1 MKDNRPEK
9 GQPARIQKEAFLA
22 QMLRGFL
29 IGIAG
34 MLPGVSGGV
43 LAVAM
48 GVYSPVIHAANAL
61 FTDFKNSILYLLP
74 LGIGGLAGLLG
85 TGFAMEWLLERF
97 PIAVMWGLI
106 GMVLGGLPSLIQEAN
121 GRGFKKR
128 YLLAFVAGGLL
139 MGGTVFLQHHLTG
152 GAHLPFNGWTSALC
166 GGLMGLGTVIP
177 GLTTSFLMIHLG
189 LYEPMLGAFT
199 NMNILML
206 LCAGAG
212 ALGVIVLLLKAMK
225 QLFDKRYGY
234 AYYGA
239 MGLLLVSVA
248 IIYPG
253 FDRGWML
260 AADIA
265 TFALCFVGTVILCR
279 LPGETLVETKDAKE
293 EKEKAA
299 QKNAA

>member
-1 MKDNRPEK
+1 MKEK
-9 GQPARIQKEAFLA
+9 RTRIQKEAFLA

-61 FTDFKNSILYLLP
+61 FTDFKASFLYLLP
-74 LGIGGLAGLLG
+74 LGIGGLMGLLG

-106 GMVLGGLPSLIQEAN
+106 GMVLGGLPSLIGEAN

-128 YLLAFVAGGLL
+128 YLLAFVGGGLL

-189 LYEPMLGAFT
+189 LYEPMLSAFT
-199 NMNILML
+199 NMNIPML
-206 LCAGAG
+206 LCTGAG

-225 QLFDKRYGY
+225 QLFDKHYGY
-234 AYYGA
+234 AYYAA
-239 MGLLLVSVA
+239 MGLLLVSVG

-260 AADIA
+260 GVDVAVFVA
-265 TFALCFVGTVILCR
+265 CFVGTVILCR
-279 LPGETLVETKDAKE
+279 LPGEVSVDTKDPKGA
-293 EKEKAA
+293 KEKAA
-299 QKNAA
+299 EKDLAA